1 MAGYDDIAVS
11 RATEELEHLAVSKN
25 CCVVR
30 ESMGPAIL
38 GQGDLM
44 RYMPLLRLPF
54 PCMGDTHT
62 IGVSHV
68 SFKRETGS

>member
-44 RYMPLLRLPF
+44 
-54 PCMGDTHT
+54 
-62 IGVSHV
+62 
-68 SFKRETGS
+68 